1 MGTPLGRARIE
12 FFNALLPLGPRPVPR
27 DMMNLLMDASFEE
40 QYRAA
45 MQGVLAL
52 DRAHLAVVAVRGKD
66 QESFLQNM
74 LTNDVRSLAP
84 GTGIPAAFL
93 TNKGKLVSDLLVFR
107 EEDRFLLQMERER
120 AEPFRKALDRYIIS
134 EDVALESRRDQEAT
148 FSLEGPGASAV
159 LGELAGVRAS
169 ELDELAHLH
178 FRSSSAAD
186 VPARVVAMRR
196 ALTPRFDVTASP
208 GAAKRL
214 LERALEHGALLG
226 GESVRETRRLEA
238 STPRFGID
246 MDESHFPLEAGLDEA
261 VSFQK
266 GCYIGQEYVARLAH
280 RGHLNR
286 RLAGLRLPG
295 REAPAAGS
303 AVLRDGEEAGAVTSS
318 AFSPSF
324 EGNLAFAYLK
334 RGHWEPGTELTVG
347 GRRATVSSLPFSLPV
362 RVQGT

>member
-1 MGTPLGRARIE
+1 MMK
-12 FFNALLPLGPRPVPR
+12 LP
-27 DMMNLLMDASFEE
+27 MDFDPSFEG

-52 DRAHLAVVAVRGKD
+52 DRSHLAVVSVRGKD
-66 QESFLQNM
+66 RESFLQNM

-93 TNKGKLVSDLLVFR
+93 NNKGKLVSDLLVFK
-107 EEDRFLLQMERER
+107 EKDRFLLQMERER
-120 AEPFRKALDRYIIS
+120 AEPLRKALDRYIIS
-134 EDVALESRRDQEAT
+134 EDVALDSRLDEEAT
-148 FSLEGPGASAV
+148 FSLEGPGASAI
-159 LGELAGVRAS
+159 LGELAGIRPYD
-169 ELDELAHLH
+169 LDELAHLH
-178 FRSSSAAD
+178 FRSSSVAG

-208 GAAKRL
+208 GSAKGL
-214 LERALEHGALLG
+214 LERARQLGALLG

-286 RLAGLRLPG
+286 RLSGLRLPG
-295 REAPAAGS
+295 NEPPAAGS
-303 AVLRDGEEAGAVTSS
+303 AVLRGSEEAGAVTSS
-318 AFSPSF
+318 AFSPAF
-324 EGNLAFAYLK
+324 EGILAFAYLK
-334 RGHWEPGTELTVG
+334 RGHWEPGTELTLD
-347 GRRATVSSLPFSLPV
+347 GRRATVSALPFPLPG
-362 RVQGT
+362 RVQGA